1 MHRDWYVCRTCGE
14 GFSPVDT
21 MLGLDEVGHKMTPE
35 MAAKVAYAG
44 QMAPSFETAAQGLE
58 YLAGLK
64 VSASLIRQITEETG
78 QKVHEQQ
85 MVAAEQAMARPEE
98 AAPAALPHEQKRGR
112 LYAMADGSQVNT
124 REQGRDGSSWKEMK
138 LGLIYS
144 DDHVLTRKGGQS
156 VLVNKEYVAHFG
168 GVDGFKK
175 LLFNAAA
182 EAGYGTY
189 QQMVVIGD
197 GAHWIWNMYEEL
209 FPDAVQVLDYYHMC
223 ENIYDY
229 SKYLYPS
236 NGSRMKMWA
245 ESMISKI
252 EKGDVDGALA
262 CIPAAYDNKLPPGVP
277 NLHTYLANNRN
288 RMNYKVLQEQGIK
301 IGSGA
306 VESGNKKV
314 IQQRMKQSGMRW
326 NVKSGQ
332 FVASLRAKSA
342 SGRWADVERILN
354 AA

>member
-1 MHRDWYVCRTCGE
+1 
-14 GFSPVDT
+14 
-21 MLGLDEVGHKMTPE
+21 
-35 MAAKVAYAG
+35 MAAKIAYAG
-44 QMAPSFETAAQGLE
+44 QMAPSFEAAEQGLD

-64 VSASLIRQITEETG
+64 VSAYLIRQITEETG
-78 QKVHEQQ
+78 NKVHEQQ
-85 MVAAEQAMARPEE
+85 MEVAEQAVARPEE
-98 AAPAALPHEQKRGR
+98 ATAAALPHDQKTGR

-138 LGLIYS
+138 LGLVYS

-156 VLVNKEYVAHFG
+156 VLMDKEYVTYFG

-175 LLFNAAA
+175 LLFNAAVQ
-182 EAGYGTY
+182 AGYGIY

-197 GAHWIWNMYEEL
+197 GAHWIWNMCEEL

-223 ENIYDY
+223 ENIYAY
-229 SKYLYPS
+229 AKYLYPADDL
-236 NGSRMKMWA
+236 RIKRWA
-245 ESMISKI
+245 VSMIAKI
-252 EKGDVDGALA
+252 EKGDLEEALA
-262 CIPAAYDNKLPPGVP
+262 SIPAAYDAKLPPGVP
-277 NLHTYLANNRN
+277 NLHTYLSNNRN
-288 RMNYKVLQEQGIK
+288 RMDYKALQQQGIK

-306 VESGNKKV
+306 IESGNKKV

-326 NVKSGQ
+326 NVKTGQ
-332 FVASLRAKSA
+332 SVASLRAKSA